1 MSALAA
7 IGGNKRRFGFDEPRF
22 LPHHPATDLEA
33 LSRFGIVAKSHLQI
47 RSHTS
52 ASSCGH
58 GLGHGLI
65 EQRGNNSSM
74 HDPM

>member
-1 MSALAA
+1 MSALATVC
-7 IGGNKRRFGFDEPRF
+7 GNKRRFGFDEPRF
-22 LPHHPATDLEA
+22 LPHDPASDLEA
-33 LSRFGIVAKSHLQI
+33 LSRYGKVAKSHLQVC
-47 RSHTS
+47 SHAS
-52 ASSCGH
+52 ASSCRY